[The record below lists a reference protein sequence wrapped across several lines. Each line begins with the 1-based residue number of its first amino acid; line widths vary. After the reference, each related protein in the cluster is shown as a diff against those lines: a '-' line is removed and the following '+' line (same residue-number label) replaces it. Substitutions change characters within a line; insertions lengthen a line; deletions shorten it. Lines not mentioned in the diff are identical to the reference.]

1 MPSHLPPLNDA
12 EARDCELVFRLTE
25 KQMGF
30 VPNSM
35 RIMARQ
41 PAILG
46 NFTMLVGTLLGEQP
60 KNVFALLSCVRLLVK
75 NAIWTF
81 RHLRSNDRLPAGL
94 KNLVGHVA
102 SQASGCRYCQAH
114 TVQAASK
121 QGVEIGKLEAVWEFE
136 TSELFDDSEKSALRF
151 AIAGGSSPNAV
162 TSQHFTELRLHFN
175 DQQIVELTAVVALF
189 GFLNRWNDTLATS
202 LEAEAAAF
210 AQDHLVSS
218 GWVIGKHAS

>member
-1 MPSHLPPLNDA
+1 MPSHVSPLADD

-25 KQMGF
+25 QQMGF

-35 RIMARQ
+35 RIMARR

-46 NFTMLVGTLLGEQP
+46 NFTMLIGTLLGEPP
-60 KNVFALLSCVRLLVK
+60 KNGFAFLSAARLLVK

-81 RHLRSNDRLPAGL
+81 RHLRSKERLPSGL

-102 SQASGCRYCQAH
+102 SNASGCRYCQAH
-114 TVQAASK
+114 TIEAASK
-121 QGVEIGKLEAVWEFE
+121 QGVGIEKLESVWEFE
-136 TSELFDDSEKSALRF
+136 TSTLFDDSEKAALRF
-151 AIAGGSSPNAV
+151 ALAGGSSPNAV
-162 TSQHFTELRLHFN
+162 TSQHFTDLRLYFN
-175 DQQIVELTAVVALF
+175 DEQIVELAAIIALF

-202 LEAEAAAF
+202 LESEPATF

-218 GWVIGKHAS
+218 GWVIGKHSI